1 MKITAPLRISDI
13 EEFQNSIDDIDP
25 FICSMDSLQ
34 ELIDDAPGMYE
45 QGFLC
50 GVHAVRVQLECITGR
65 SC

>member
-1 MKITAPLRISDI
+1 MKITAPLRISDNQD
-13 EEFQNSIDDIDP
+13 FQNSIDDIDP

-34 ELIDDAPGMYE
+34 VLIDDAPSLYE

-50 GVHAVRVQLECITGR
+50 GVHAVRVQLEAITGR